1 MKKKARLHRSE
12 IFSLC
17 FQVNCNWNARF
28 HSSNLGTKLFEEE
41 EFCAASRILLAHI
54 VRETIFGLKSWYR
67 KSINDISFF
76 SNLDEMVSIQEKMI
90 TYNSISI
97 PYRKRSRKSVHFWVW
112 QKEAIFL
119 FPTIH
124 LCDVISCII
133 EQTVVLIIL

>member
-67 KSINDISFF
+67 KSINDISF
-76 SNLDEMVSIQEKMI
+76 SQIYLDEIVSIEEKMM

-97 PYRKRSRKSVHFWVW
+97 PHRKRSRNSVHFW

-119 FPTIH
+119 FLTIH
-124 LCDVISCII
+124 LCDVIYHA
-133 EQTVVLIIL
+133 